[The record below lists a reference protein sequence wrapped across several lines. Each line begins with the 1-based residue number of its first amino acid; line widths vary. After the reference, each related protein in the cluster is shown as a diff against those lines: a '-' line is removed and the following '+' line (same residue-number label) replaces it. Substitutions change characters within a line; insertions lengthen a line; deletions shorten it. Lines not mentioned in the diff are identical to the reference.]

1 MFNKILV
8 PIDGSE
14 QSYRALNIAMDLAKR
29 YLAKVTLVSVAQP
42 YIVTSQYSPQP
53 MLTPIPTTSYDENIE
68 NAHKKILANAY
79 DEAKKINSEIKIS
92 KELLNGRPADKI
104 IEIAKEDGFDL
115 IVIGSRGLGGIK
127 EFFLGSVS
135 DRVADHAPCPVL
147 IVK

>member
-1 MFNKILV
+1 LFNKILV

-14 QSYRALNIAMDLAKR
+14 QSYRALNIDMDLAKR

-92 KELLNGRPADKI
+92 KKLLNGRPADKI

>member
-1 MFNKILV
+1 MFKKILV

-14 QSYRALNIAMDLAKR
+14 QSSRALKVAMDLAKR
-29 YLAKVTLVSVAQP
+29 YSAKVTLVSVAQP
-42 YIVTSQYSPQP
+42 YFVTSRYSPQP
-53 MLTPIPTTSYDENIE
+53 TLFSIPTTSLYENIE
-68 NAHKKILANAY
+68 NVHKKILANAF
-79 DEAKKINSEIKIS
+79 DELKKVDSEIIIS
-92 KELLNGRPADKI
+92 KRLLKGRPADKI
-104 IEIAKEDGFDL
+104 VELAEEEGFDL